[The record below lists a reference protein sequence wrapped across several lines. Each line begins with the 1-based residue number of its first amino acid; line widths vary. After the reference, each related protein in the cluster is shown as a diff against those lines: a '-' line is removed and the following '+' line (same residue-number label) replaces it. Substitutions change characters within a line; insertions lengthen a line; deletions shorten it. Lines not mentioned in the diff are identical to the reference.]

1 MKLIKLLPMSLA
13 CMALVMGNTASADTE
28 DVMGE
33 LMEVE
38 QAIADSEAAKTEAA
52 ETARRLSK
60 EKKEAQSMRDKANVE
75 LKRAQREEDRSRE
88 RISLNEKKILQAQDE
103 MEKAKK
109 DIEDAKEQMDK
120 MRLDIEKSVA
130 EMENVQKE
138 LQKTKELRK
147 DALEEKENVIKDYKK
162 FVAKMDNLRKQEKV
176 ALKELARAEAELA
189 NVREKAKQTYA
200 SGNKD
205 GREYLR
211 VIEDHRDSVKRIAK
225 KLDELEVEIEV
236 DKAYEEKKARKQVAV
251 ERTRTLA
258 SIQTGKFAKITSPA
272 CNIRTFPSSD
282 SKVVGTYKHG
292 RKVHVK
298 IHDKSWYTSVYNG
311 EKVFMGSGCFE

>member
-1 MKLIKLLPMSLA
+1 MKVIKLVPLTLA
-13 CMALVMGNTASADTE
+13 CLAIAFTNVASADQDE
-28 DVMGE
+28 VMGE

-52 ETARRLSK
+52 ETANRLVK
-60 EKKEAQSMRDKANVE
+60 EKKESASMREKANIE

-88 RISLNEKKILQAQDE
+88 RIALNEKKILQAQDE

-109 DIEDAKEQMDK
+109 DMEEAKELMDK
-120 MRLDIEKSVA
+120 MKLDMEKSQA
-130 EMENVQKE
+130 EVENIQKE
-138 LQKTKELRK
+138 VIKTRELRK
-147 DALEEKENVIKDYKK
+147 EALLEKENVVKDFKK
-162 FVAKMDNLRKQEKV
+162 FNAKMENLRKEEKV

-189 NVREKAKQTYA
+189 TVREKAKRSFA
-200 SGNKD
+200 SSNGESK
-205 GREYLR
+205 EYLR
-211 VIEDHRDSVKRIAK
+211 IIDEHREAVKKVAK

-236 DKAYEEKKARKQVAV
+236 DKAYEVKKERKQVAV
-251 ERTRTLA
+251 ERNRTLA
-258 SIQTGKFAKITSPA
+258 SISTGKFAKITSPA

-282 SKVVGTYKHG
+282 SKVIGTYKHG

-298 IHDKSWYTSVYNG
+298 IHDKSWYTSVFNG

>member
-1 MKLIKLLPMSLA
+1 MKLIKLLPLSLA
-13 CMALVMGNTASADTE
+13 CMALVFSNVASADSD

-52 ETARRLSK
+52 ETAKRLGK
-60 EKKEAQSMRDKANVE
+60 EKKEAQSMREKASVE
-75 LKRAQREEDRSRE
+75 LKRAQHEEDRARE
-88 RISLNEKKILQAQDE
+88 RIALNEKKILQAQDE

-120 MRLDIEKSVA
+120 MKLEIEKSVA
-130 EMENVQKE
+130 EMETIQKE
-138 LQKTKELRK
+138 VQKTKELRK
-147 DALEEKENVIKDYKK
+147 EALVEKDNVLKDYKK
-162 FVAKMDNLRKQEKV
+162 FIAKMDNLRKEEKV
-176 ALKELARAEAELA
+176 VLKELARAEAELA
-189 NVREKAKQTYA
+189 NVREKAKQSYA
-200 SGNKD
+200 KGNVES
-205 GREYLR
+205 REYLR
-211 VIEDHRDSVKRIAK
+211 VIEDHRDSVKKVAK

-236 DKAYEEKKARKQVAV
+236 DKAYEEKKVRKQVAV

-258 SIQTGKFAKITSPA
+258 SIQSGKFAKITSPA

-282 SKVVGTYKHG
+282 SKVIGTYKHG